1 MLRLNHKIIIL
12 ELFIIVGRFKSRVK
26 CCLRTDLNNFFEF
39 AQWGSIRR
47 GRRIKTGF
55 NFWLLQSV
63 ASFKSGQIW
72 SSVNL
77 FNLIGS
83 NIHKFTWMTI
93 SNAKALIQMQS
104 NGRIPLFDA
113 LEKLILRLRT
123 SSEHRTTV
131 NYVMLWTS

>member
-1 MLRLNHKIIIL
+1 
-12 ELFIIVGRFKSRVK
+12 
-26 CCLRTDLNNFFEF
+26 
-39 AQWGSIRR
+39 
-47 GRRIKTGF
+47 
-55 NFWLLQSV
+55 
-63 ASFKSGQIW
+63 
-72 SSVNL
+72 
-77 FNLIGS
+77 
-83 NIHKFTWMTI
+83 MTI